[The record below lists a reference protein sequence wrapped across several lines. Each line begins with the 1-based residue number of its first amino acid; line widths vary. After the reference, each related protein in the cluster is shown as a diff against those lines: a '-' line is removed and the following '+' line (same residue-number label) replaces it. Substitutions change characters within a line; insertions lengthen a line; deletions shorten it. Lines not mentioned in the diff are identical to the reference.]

1 MDDTIRKLSFLDRF
15 FIPVD
20 FFALFVG
27 VVWGYISPGV
37 VDFWN
42 QFQSGTTN
50 IPIAVGLILITHAR
64 LVGVPKYR
72 F

>member
-1 MDDTIRKLSFLDRF
+1 MIPSVNFLF
-15 FIPVD
+15 LIVFLFLWI
-20 FFALFVG
+20 FLAMFVG

-50 IPIAVGLILITHAR
+50 IPIAVGLILIPHAR
-64 LVGVPKYR
+64 LVGVQKYR

>member
-1 MDDTIRKLSFLDRF
+1 M
-15 FIPVD
+15 
-20 FFALFVG
+20 FVG

-50 IPIAVGLILITHAR
+50 IPIAVGLILIPHAR
-64 LVGVPKYR
+64 LVGVQKYR